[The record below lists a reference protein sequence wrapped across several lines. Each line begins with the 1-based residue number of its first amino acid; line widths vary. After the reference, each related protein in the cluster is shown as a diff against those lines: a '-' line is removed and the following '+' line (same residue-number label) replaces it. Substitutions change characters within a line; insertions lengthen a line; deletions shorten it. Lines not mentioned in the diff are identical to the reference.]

1 LNAYLRG
8 LRLERWP
15 RSGAIF
21 IGSAAFFFLYPDFF
35 RIFRASS
42 LVLRAGLSFLLTWFI
57 STANYI
63 INEMAD
69 APYDIH
75 HPTKRY
81 RPLVRGEIKKLPFT
95 FLGIFLTLLGLFFA
109 FLAFPLPFF
118 FSLLSLLAAGF
129 IYNLKPVRTKDIP
142 FLDSI
147 SESANNPIRFLI
159 GWFAFS
165 PSSLLPPLS
174 LLISWWAFGN
184 FLMIAKRLSEFR
196 FLKDKAGDY
205 RTSHKKYSKNSLML
219 GMTAS
224 ALIFFLAYLFFA
236 FAFKL
241 QYFIYV
247 SPFLF
252 LYLFFIF
259 RKTLK
264 EKEVMEEPEKLLLQP
279 KFALYTLLLVIIYL
293 AFFFFNRAGH
303 G

>member
-1 LNAYLRG
+1 M
-8 LRLERWP
+8 RLERWP

-21 IGSAAFFFLYPDFF
+21 IGSAAFFFLYPDLLQRFT
-35 RIFRASS
+35 AAS

-81 RPLVRGEIKKLPFT
+81 RPLVQGEIKKIP
-95 FLGIFLTLLGLFFA
+95 FA
-109 FLAFPLPFF
+109 FLG
-118 FSLLSLLAAGF
+118 LLLIVSSLLAAFIFFPLSFFISLLALLVAGF

-159 GWFAFS
+159 GWFALS
-165 PSSLLPPLS
+165 PSSFLPPLS
-174 LLISWWAFGN
+174 VLISWWAFGN

-196 FLKDKAGDY
+196 LLKDKAGDY

-219 GMTAS
+219 GMIAS
-224 ALIFFLAYLFFA
+224 ALIFFLAYFF
-236 FAFKL
+236 FTFTFKL
-241 QYFIYV
+241 QYFLYV

-293 AFFFFNRAGH
+293 LFFFLNRARLV
-303 G
+303 